1 MDQKHATDKLEFVS
15 TFHPSGV
22 IIIDCL
28 KRGDIREKQTGINI
42 FNQLRDLNDFQTDK
56 KILLERH
63 LVATADDL
71 REKLRRFAREFS
83 EDFGVIL
90 HLECH
95 GSETGIEIGD
105 AREPI
110 LWDEFLALLTPI
122 NTKNKCN
129 VGLVLACCDGFDS
142 FKVADMAKPVPFYF
156 QLSHR
161 GEIAAGQLENSLTAF
176 YKSILA
182 DHDIKAAIEAAA
194 PFQMRYAE
202 EIFVDLIYR
211 ISHAEPRGKF
221 VREQVETILSGLLA
235 QGGIGG
241 NPDPSY
247 NRKLVKARYGTFEQ
261 LIADSIQI
269 NLSFFC
275 GRAPAFDP
283 QQLVKWIAAGKT
295 LV

>member
-1 MDQKHATDKLEFVS
+1 MDQKHATHKLEFIS
-15 TFHPSGV
+15 AFNPSGV
-22 IIIDCL
+22 IIIDGL
-28 KRGDIREKQTGINI
+28 RREDICEKQTGINI
-42 FNQLRDLNDFQTDK
+42 FNQLRDMIDFQIDK
-56 KILLERH
+56 KILLEH
-63 LVATADDL
+63 HPVATADDL
-71 REKLRRFAREFS
+71 REKLRRFAREFP

-105 AREPI
+105 GREPI
-110 LWDEFLALLTPI
+110 LWDEFLQLLTPI

-129 VGLVLACCDGFDS
+129 VGLVLACCDGVGS
-142 FKVADMAKPVPFYF
+142 FKVDDMAKPVPFYF

-161 GEIAAGQLENSLTAF
+161 GEIAAGQLETSLTAF
-176 YKSILA
+176 YRSILA
-182 DHDIKAAIEAAA
+182 DNDIRAAIKAAA

-221 VREQVETILSGLLA
+221 VKEQVETILSGLLA
-235 QGGIGG
+235 QGGLGG

-261 LIADSIQI
+261 LVAHCIQI

-275 GRAPAFDP
+275 GRPPAFGL